1 MSAATEGER
10 DTEQNIKKRKK
21 KKKGGRLYRVARQ
34 ARRVGGG
41 GGLSKVASVYIYRE
55 KQKSKT
61 QFFFFSP
68 SLFVICVWMKNW
80 GGRGSERA
88 TSCVLDA
95 PII

>member
-55 KQKSKT
+55 AKIKDPVF
-61 QFFFFSP
+61 FFFFSL
-68 SLFVICVWMKNW
+68 SVCYLCVDEKLGWT
-80 GGRGSERA
+80 RQ
-88 TSCVLDA
+88 
-95 PII
+95 